1 MRGESHEDVLD
12 SATGTHAILYRN
24 SGGTQRSAGAF
35 VEDVMTPV
43 SRLTVTASA
52 RLDHWRNYDGHSL
65 ATLAATGRPS
75 SSNEPVLPE
84 GRDTVASPR
93 IAAMYRL
100 ADRVSV
106 WGDLGWGFRAPTLNE
121 LYRQFRV
128 GTVVTLPNNGLG
140 PERLV
145 GGEIGLNVEPIDGLT
160 WRTTWFD
167 DRIHDAVANITIST
181 TPALVTRQRQNVGR
195 TRVWGIQ
202 SDVEYRIGA
211 SLTLSAGYL
220 FEHARV
226 TEFAPDPS
234 LVGKYLP
241 QVPTN
246 RASARVIYTNPRL
259 ATLGLELQ
267 AVGRQ
272 FDDDQNVVVVPGRS
286 QPGLPAYAVVNLTAS
301 REIRRGFGIFAGVQN
316 LFDHQYIVGTRPT
329 TIGSPLLVDAGV
341 RVRFGR

>member
-1 MRGESHEDVLD
+1 
-12 SATGTHAILYRN
+12 
-24 SGGTQRSAGAF
+24 
-35 VEDVMTPV
+35 
-43 SRLTVTASA
+43 
-52 RLDHWRNYDGHSL
+52 
-65 ATLAATGRPS
+65 
-75 SSNEPVLPE
+75 
-84 GRDTVASPR
+84 
-93 IAAMYRL
+93 MYRL

-145 GGEIGLNVEPIDGLT
+145 GGEIGLNVEPTRRLDLADDLVRRPHSRRRGEHHDLDDAGARHAPAPERRPDARLGDPERRGVPD
-160 WRTTWFD
+160 WRVPL
-167 DRIHDAVANITIST
+167 A
-181 TPALVTRQRQNVGR
+181 
-195 TRVWGIQ
+195 
-202 SDVEYRIGA
+202 
-211 SLTLSAGYL
+211 LSAGYL